1 MSIRHK
7 EWREFTPTGSDS
19 PHSRYGNVYYHFHTE
34 CVWLRCSWF
43 QPASLEV
50 PADLYGEIDKT
61 HKTRL
66 RTNFGIEI

>member
-50 PADLYGEIDKT
+50 PADEIDKT